1 VTVSKRSI
9 IGYLASVSFFI
20 IVVFIVYS
28 INDSWGLK
36 SWLICIISIA
46 AILQNIFETMMTYKE
61 PMTFE
66 DSHLVFYKKR
76 KKITIPKRQ
85 INEVFLKKSL
95 IREQAVIRTDDGN
108 EIAVPQ
114 GYGRNA
120 LIKKINK
127 TITGA

>member
-1 VTVSKRSI
+1 MTVSKRSI